1 MVPVKMKCSVCGATV
16 LYKID
21 TFSNERSRYGLV
33 AGKYTNK
40 RGVFNYRYSTS
51 GKVGLQME
59 ISTSIDS
66 YVCKCCGHI
75 EFYGRELLNKI
86 ETDESYYNDKV
97 KVLKAELEVAKE
109 NKIRFM
115 NDYEIA
121 KRDYANFRMENDYS
135 MDSTERI
142 QFENKKSDFND
153 KLKAIKLEIDYEEYK
168 INDIEKLI
176 KEYEFFLENV
186 FNIVLR

>member
-1 MVPVKMKCSVCGATV
+1 MKIKCSVCGSNE
-16 LYKID
+16 LCKID
-21 TFSNERSRYGLV
+21 TFSNEKTRYGLV
-33 AGKYTNK
+33 AGKFTNK
-40 RGVFNYRYSTS
+40 RGMFNYKYSTS
-51 GKVGLQME
+51 GRVGLQME
-59 ISTSIDS
+59 ISTTIDS
-66 YVCKCCGHI
+66 YVCKNCGHI
-75 EFYGRELLNKI
+75 DFYGRDLLNKI
-86 ETDESYYNDKV
+86 ESDETYYKDKV
-97 KVLKAELEVAKE
+97 KVLEAELEVAKQ
-109 NKIRFM
+109 NKIKFI

-121 KRDYANFRMENDYS
+121 KKEYANFRMQNDYQ

-142 QFENKKSDFND
+142 HFENKKSDFND